1 MTGILPVLGRGV
13 LAGAGG
19 GALAAGFGF
28 LVAEPV
34 IDRAIAYEAARAHE
48 AGEEHAVEVF
58 TRDTQHLG
66 LLVGMIAA
74 GIAFGVLFSLVYA
87 ALHRADPGADPW
99 RRSLRLAGAGF
110 LAVYA
115 LPYLRYPA
123 NPPGVGDP
131 ATVDLRTRSWVA
143 AIAIGIVAV
152 ALAYAAARQLAHRGV
167 PEPARQLA
175 ATGIVVLGFLALFLL
190 PDNPDPIEVAAQPL
204 WDFRLL
210 SAASMLLLWS
220 GIGAGFGLLTGYASR
235 RTVAAPATAPA
246 G

>member
-1 MTGILPVLGRGV
+1 MAGIVSLLGRGA

-19 GALAAGFGF
+19 GAIAAGFGF
-28 LVAEPV
+28 LIAEPV
-34 IDRAIAYEAARAHE
+34 IDRAIAAEAVRSHA
-48 AGEEHAVEVF
+48 AGDPHAAEVF

-87 ALHRADPGADPW
+87 ALHRTDPDADPW

-131 ATVDLRTRSWVA
+131 ASVDLRTRSWIA
-143 AIAIGIVAV
+143 AIAVGIVAV
-152 ALAYAAARQLAHRGV
+152 SLAYAAVRWLAQRGV
-167 PEPARQLA
+167 PEPPRHLA
-175 ATGIVVLGFLALFLL
+175 AVGIVVLGFLALFLL

-220 GIGAGFGLLTGYASR
+220 SIGAGFGLLGGYAAR
-235 RTVAAPATAPA
+235 RTAVAPAAAAA